1 MRQDVLAAVFLRV
14 KSISLLYCVML
25 ELLHTKSAEG
35 YPVYMEPSTKN
46 CILMKVSD
54 SIPHG
59 YEVKNL
65 SCTIFSVF
73 GHQNPGSGTGSVSAI
88 RKMLDPDPH

>member
-1 MRQDVLAAVFLRV
+1 
-14 KSISLLYCVML
+14 ML
-25 ELLHTKSAEG
+25 ELLHTKSAKG

-54 SIPHG
+54 PIPHG

-65 SCTIFSVF
+65 SCTIFQFLVIK
-73 GHQNPGSGTGSVSAI
+73 T
-88 RKMLDPDPH
+88 LDPELDPCPQLEKCWIRIRIKSMRI